1 MPNDVTHR
9 IINYIVLSIFIVIN
23 FYIGIEKDFKII
35 IIFMGSYV
43 LGTEIFTPD
52 LDIDSKPG
60 QRLGILSFP
69 IRKLSKHRGLG
80 HNIFIGW
87 LLKAIYILLILVI
100 IGIIL
105 LMLAINS
112 KVLPIN
118 SKVLPYD
125 IYKILDYIDIKI
137 IGAFLIGLFLSNGA
151 HIIIDEIDKYVFKG
165 KRRFI

>member
-1 MPNDVTHR
+1 MPNDATHR
-9 IINYIVLSIFIVIN
+9 IVNYIALSIFIVIN
-23 FYIGIEKDFKII
+23 FYFSLEQDFKII

-87 LLKAIYILLILVI
+87 LLKTLYILFILMI
-100 IGIIL
+100 IGMIIL
-105 LMLAINS
+105 TLGYN
-112 KVLPIN
+112 
-118 SKVLPYD
+118 
-125 IYKILDYIDIKI
+125 IYWILDYIDIKI
-137 IGAFLIGLFLSNGA
+137 IGAFLIGLFLSSGV